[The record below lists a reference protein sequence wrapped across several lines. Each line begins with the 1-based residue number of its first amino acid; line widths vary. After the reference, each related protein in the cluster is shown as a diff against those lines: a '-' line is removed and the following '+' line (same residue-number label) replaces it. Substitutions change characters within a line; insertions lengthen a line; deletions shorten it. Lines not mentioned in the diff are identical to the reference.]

1 MAAASRVSA
10 HQSTAA
16 IGCSRPVLLATLG
29 VAFAPEACAVA
40 VDAAV
45 ESGCGLVIANIVE
58 LPPLPMSVRMGYDQL
73 EETDEVARS
82 LRAPAE
88 LACSLGVRVER
99 LRVRSPRPVAALLEL
114 VAERAAGLLVFGPD
128 PKRLRPRAYRKAAR
142 AISDQAPCLVWLGAE
157 LEARNT

>member
-1 MAAASRVSA
+1 MAAATRIRGRE
-10 HQSTAA
+10 STAA
-16 IGCSRPVLLATLG
+16 IGFRRPVLLATLG
-29 VAFAPEACAVA
+29 VSFAPEACAVA

-45 ESGCGLVIANIVE
+45 ESGCDLIIANIVE

-73 EETDEVARS
+73 EETDEVAGS

-128 PKRLRPRAYRKAAR
+128 PKRLRRRTYRKAAR
-142 AISDQAPCLVWLGAE
+142 AISDRAPCLVWLAPD
-157 LEARNT
+157 LRR